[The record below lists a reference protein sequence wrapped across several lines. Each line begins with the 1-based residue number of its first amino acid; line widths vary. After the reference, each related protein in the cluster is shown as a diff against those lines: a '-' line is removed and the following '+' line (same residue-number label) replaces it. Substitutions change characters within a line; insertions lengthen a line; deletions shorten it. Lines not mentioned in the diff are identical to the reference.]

1 MVAVKGGW
9 GVPADRITPEKLR
22 TWPRGQALLALTA
35 YDHPLARILD
45 EAGVDL
51 IHVGDSLG
59 MVVLGMPDTTAV
71 TMADMLRAT
80 EAVARGRKR
89 AMISAD
95 LPAGS
100 YETAEACVKNS
111 RALLAAGA
119 DAVKPEGGEESRAQ
133 WEALGRA
140 GIPWIGH
147 LGMLPQKVREEGG
160 YKRKGKTP
168 EEVKKLIQEAKE
180 MERAGTCAIVLE
192 LVDAGAAAEIT
203 RALQVPTIGIGAGKG
218 TTGQIRVTHDLLGLT
233 PWFKPG
239 FVKKDLGFAEKISE
253 MVQGIRRSGSGGPE

>member
-1 MVAVKGGW
+1 MVTLEREGV
-9 GVPADRITPEKLR
+9 VPADRITPEMLR
-22 TWPRGQALLALTA
+22 RWPKGQPLLALTA
-35 YDHPLARILD
+35 YDYPLGRILD

-59 MVVLGMPDTTAV
+59 MVVLGMPDTTEV

-80 EAVARGRKR
+80 AAVARGRKR

-100 YETAEACVKNS
+100 YETPEACVKNS
-111 RALLAAGA
+111 KALLAAGA
-119 DAVKPEGGEESRAQ
+119 DAVKPEGGEESRGQ
-133 WEALGRA
+133 WEALGKAR
-140 GIPWIGH
+140 IPWIGH

-180 MERAGTCAIVLE
+180 MERSGACAVVLE
-192 LVDAGAAAEIT
+192 LVDAEAAGEIT
-203 RALQVPTIGIGAGKG
+203 RGLQVPTIGIGAGKG

-239 FVKKDLGFAEKISE
+239 FVKKDLGFAEKISA
-253 MVQGIRRSGSGGPE
+253 MVKGVRRSGSGGPE